1 MKKKKIILF
10 GVILAISITFMVGC
24 TTSAYDIA
32 VKNGYEGTESEWL
45 ASLNGTDGS
54 DGSDLTI
61 TQIYNEAVQNGY
73 ERNFF
78 EFLDEYLSLEYS
90 PDSSEAINRCM
101 RSAMIVQCKFNKR
114 SYGLTRGEEY
124 GQQGSGVIYAI
135 NKEQGSAYIITNY
148 HVVYSSDSD
157 TQTRV
162 SNEITISPYGGSAI
176 SVTYVG
182 GSAQYDIA
190 VLKATD
196 DYFSSTFPLAINL
209 VNGDVTIG
217 QSAIAIG
224 NPAGEGLSATQGI
237 ISVESEEIIMED
249 IENSSSYVSTR
260 VMRIDA
266 AVNSGN
272 SGGGLFNSAGE
283 LIGIVNAKSSDTS
296 IENMAYAI
304 PASIVS
310 AVADNIIK
318 NNGNF
323 NKGTVGITITV
334 TQTTGYL
341 DENDCVRIAETVV
354 ISQVSGAASGLLQA
368 NDVVKA
374 ITIYGQTITVN
385 RMFHLT
391 DPILRTLPG
400 DSVTIT
406 VERSGQTIDVT
417 VVCS

>member
-1 MKKKKIILF
+1 
-10 GVILAISITFMVGC
+10 
-24 TTSAYDIA
+24 
-32 VKNGYEGTESEWL
+32 
-45 ASLNGTDGS
+45 
-54 DGSDLTI
+54 
-61 TQIYNEAVQNGY
+61 
-73 ERNFF
+73 
-78 EFLDEYLSLEYS
+78 
-90 PDSSEAINRCM
+90 
-101 RSAMIVQCKFNKR
+101 MIVQCKFNKR

-406 VERSGQTIDVT
+406 VERSGQTVDVT